1 MLFKDY
7 FRKQSNSDYSN
18 MVDLQ
23 SEKNLKF
30 LDKIFTNISQQAEN

>member
-18 MVDLQ
+18 MVDSQ

-30 LDKIFTNISQQAEN
+30 LDKIFKNTSQQAEN

>member
-23 SEKNLKF
+23 SEKNQ
-30 LDKIFTNISQQAEN
+30 ISG